1 MCSSDIPPASDPR
14 LLILSLATP
23 YPRRGNCLP
32 QALVLVVPQP
42 TQPFPQDSFL
52 FLSGVSVHYRPQ
64 GCCPSLTPQPTPRS
78 QAPQKRPSQADSL
91 RSVICFLEHAWPQ
104 TPEANSNS
112 LPGPLPWP
120 ASSPHLRTQ
129 SSSHKS
135 APARFAGPPGA
146 AKTSQNLGQATPE

>member
-1 MCSSDIPPASDPR
+1 MQGRLMCSSDIPPASDPR

-64 GCCPSLTPQPTPRS
+64 GCCPSLTPSQPQDPRPLRKGPARLTAFALLSVSWNMPGPRLLRPTATPC
-78 QAPQKRPSQADSL
+78 QAP
-91 RSVICFLEHAWPQ
+91 CHG
-104 TPEANSNS
+104 
-112 LPGPLPWP
+112 LPAL
-120 ASSPHLRTQ
+120 LT
-129 SSSHKS
+129 
-135 APARFAGPPGA
+135 
-146 AKTSQNLGQATPE
+146 